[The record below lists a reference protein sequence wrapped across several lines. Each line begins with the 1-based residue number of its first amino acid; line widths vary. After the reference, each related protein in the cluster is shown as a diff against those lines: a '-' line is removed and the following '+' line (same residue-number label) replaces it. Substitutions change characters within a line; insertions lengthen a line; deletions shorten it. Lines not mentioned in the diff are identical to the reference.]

1 MTSPFFSCFLR
12 SRFAD
17 DPAVEESF
25 PDPFADL
32 CSWLDLPASLLGGI
46 DPAEPGSAGS
56 GSEVDS
62 KGNFFVMQYP
72 ASTRRARAFLD
83 HLRIQLCLGLLVMCG
98 LRDLRRFILESRI
111 LPSRNIQF
119 IPASIQEVSWAA
131 RSAGVGF
138 RTERGMTPLIAI
150 CSSIPPSSRLGA

>member
-17 DPAVEESF
+17 DPALEASF

-32 CSWLDLPASLLGGI
+32 CSRLDLLASLLGGI

-56 GSEVDS
+56 GPEVDS
-62 KGNFFVMQYP
+62 KGNIFVMQYP

-83 HLRIQLCLGLLVMCG
+83 HLRIQLCLGLLIMNG
-98 LRDLRRFILESRI
+98 LRDRMRFILDARI
-111 LPSRNIQF
+111 LPS
-119 IPASIQEVSWAA
+119 
-131 RSAGVGF
+131 
-138 RTERGMTPLIAI
+138 
-150 CSSIPPSSRLGA
+150 